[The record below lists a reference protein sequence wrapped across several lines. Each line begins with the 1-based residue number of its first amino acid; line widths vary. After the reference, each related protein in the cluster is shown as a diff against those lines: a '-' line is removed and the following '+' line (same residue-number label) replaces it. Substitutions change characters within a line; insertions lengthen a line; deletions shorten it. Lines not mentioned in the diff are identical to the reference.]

1 MSDFG
6 ERIKLAAE
14 KVGGLNQLAKLVG
27 MPRRTLGDVVSG
39 KTEAK
44 ISLVNDVARVT
55 GAKVHWLVTGKG
67 RSGLEKIM
75 VDESERYL
83 VDPSDG
89 MADPDVM
96 IGIAEAVR
104 LAHESAKVSLPS
116 HRFMQLVVDAYNS
129 FIADDIDLSDEDEI
143 GARITL
149 LRKKILRDLEYA
161 RLHPGTGKQ
170 SA

>member
-6 ERIKLAAE
+6 ERVKLAAE

-44 ISLVNDVARVT
+44 VSLVNEIVRVT
-55 GAKVHWLVTGKG
+55 GVKVHWLVTGHG
-67 RSGLEKIM
+67 RSGLEKIQL
-75 VDESERYL
+75 DEEERYL

-89 MADPDVM
+89 LADPDVM
-96 IGIAEAVR
+96 VDIAEAIR
-104 LAHESAKVSLPS
+104 QAHDEAKVTLPQNK
-116 HRFMQLVVDAYNS
+116 FMYLVVDAYNR
-129 FIADDIDLSDEDEI
+129 FIADDIDLSDGDEI
-143 GARITL
+143 KARITL
-149 LRKKILRDLEYA
+149 LKKKLQRDLEHA
-161 RLHPGTGKQ
+161 RLHPGTGKR